1 MPNYF
6 FNMNIKIQ
14 PTPIC
19 SNGYPTNKFPDDG
32 TTTTLTK
39 SNIQSDSSFT
49 NSDIIYN
56 INHIKKHLHP
66 IIFKIICCC

>member
-19 SNGYPTNKFPDDG
+19 SNGYPTNKFPVE
-32 TTTTLTK
+32 
-39 SNIQSDSSFT
+39 
-49 NSDIIYN
+49 
-56 INHIKKHLHP
+56 
-66 IIFKIICCC
+66 